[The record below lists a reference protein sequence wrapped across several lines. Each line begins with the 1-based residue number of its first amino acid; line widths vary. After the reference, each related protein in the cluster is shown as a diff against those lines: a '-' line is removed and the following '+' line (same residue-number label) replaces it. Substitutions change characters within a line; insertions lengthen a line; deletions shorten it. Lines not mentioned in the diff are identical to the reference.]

1 MKLRIEDLL
10 ASNLS
15 LQNENQLLRN
25 QVDNLTQ
32 SHRLEIREKDLELRK
47 VEDDYLWRK
56 NNYLQDSE
64 NLLKNIDLVQLENV
78 DLKRDVD
85 GLRALVEEKEDRLRN
100 EQLERRRQ
108 QRILDDLNQGT
119 SDFIVCFVWEFGCT
133 VLIETYIFLNI
144 LKTHLH

>member
-100 EQLERRRQ
+100 EQLERRKQ

-119 SDFIVCFVWEFGCT
+119 SDYFCFFCLWFLLYCFDWN
-133 VLIETYIFLNI
+133 IFLNI
-144 LKTHLH
+144 LKAHLY